1 MSELEV
7 TEWKGSK
14 LDSMEAM
21 NACSTEILDW
31 EKYIAGMPNDAT
43 SIIWNHGMF
52 FFFLLL

>member
-1 MSELEV
+1 MSEPEV

-31 EKYIAGMPNDAT
+31 EKYIAGMPNDAI

-52 FFFLLL
+52 FFLLL